1 MCIRDRDGGGFSGD
15 GGGGGSG
22 GRFGRSNLD
31 MKIVLGTTIFF
42 VIIFALLVIVLP
54 LALVLKQDPEPRAGT
69 SDLATDF
76 YSPGDSRLLSFSSF
90 FCDSLNIEVDSR
102 ATGAYLALVNSPPP
116 LTDQNSFNISD
127 KRSLRP
133 NEYHFWQYHLYPN
146 SKISVSVCSNGY
158 IYTVVDTTVSIW
170 LREILLL
177 IAGDVF
183 HHQHI
188 LCCSDQYEQSVLR
201 YRISDTL

>member
-1 MCIRDRDGGGFSGD
+1 
-15 GGGGGSG
+15 
-22 GRFGRSNLD
+22 

-54 LALVLKQDPEPRAGT
+54 LALVLKQDPEPRAGS

-102 ATGAYLALVNSPPP
+102 ATGASLALVNSPPP

-158 IYTVVDTTVSIW
+158 IHTSRYHSVYLVKGNSVANSW
-170 LREILLL
+170 GR
-177 IAGDVF
+177 
-183 HHQHI
+183 QHM